1 MVDLKPEPSKVRKER
16 KARVPPNRKT
26 SEQRLADL
34 AALVKAQQIDRMK
47 KQKKLGSKK
56 SQKEKGSSA
65 SDISFK
71 TGISDWKKI

>member
-1 MVDLKPEPSKVRKER
+1 MVDLNPEPSKVRKER
-16 KARVPPNRKT
+16 KARGPPTRKP
-26 SEQRLADL
+26 SEQRLAEL

-56 SQKEKGSSA
+56 SQKEKGSTA
-65 SDISFK
+65 SEISFK